1 MSEIQKPDESA
12 SEVAVT
18 EVIVKEPVALN
29 PFSSAALAMQVRP
42 PSHVV
47 RMVTLGI
54 CAMTAIGLLFA
65 SLAKMDIVV
74 SAQGKVIPAGK
85 SKVIQPLESGVVRAV
100 HVRDGQSVH
109 AGDVLIELDPT
120 STGADRD
127 RVQREYWEAQ
137 ADVLR
142 MTAQFDSKKVF
153 VPPADMPT
161 DIAANQHIILQ
172 GRNAEQRAKMASLDA
187 DMNKR
192 RADVEAIQTNVTQL
206 KSSLPLIA
214 QKYQM
219 REELAKTGHIAQTT
233 VIDSKLELINAEKEL
248 AVQGSRLKESTAN
261 YQAAVEQRLQAL
273 AEFKARTSTEL
284 VEATKKRDAAQ
295 QEYIKANQ
303 RWSQQTLKAPI
314 DGVVQQ
320 LAVTTVGGVVT
331 AAQPL
336 LTVVPENT
344 PLEIEAQV
352 INRDVGHLR
361 VGQRVINK
369 IETYDFTRYGYIEGE
384 VLWVGTDAVQDQ
396 KLGLVYPVRIKL
408 SQTETPN
415 AVNGRKGVITAGMN
429 VTSDIKTDERR
440 MIEYLLAPMLRYK
453 QEALRER

>member
-1 MSEIQKPDESA
+1 MHEASKTIDATNNPPDNEKMNATLTSF
-12 SEVAVT
+12 
-18 EVIVKEPVALN
+18 N
-29 PFSSAALAMQVRP
+29 PFSSAALAMQIQP

-47 RMVTLGI
+47 RMVTLSI
-54 CAMTAIGLLFA
+54 CAMTAIALLFA
-65 SLAKMDIVV
+65 CLAKMDIVV

-85 SKVIQPLESGVVRAV
+85 SKVIQPLEPGVVRAV
-100 HVRDGQSVH
+100 HVRDGQNVL

-142 MTAQFDSKKVF
+142 MTAQINGRKVF
-153 VPPADMPT
+153 TVPVDMPP
-161 DIAANQHIILQ
+161 DIAANQQALLRDRHT
-172 GRNAEQRAKMASLDA
+172 EQHAKMASLDA
-187 DMNKR
+187 DMLKR
-192 RADVEAIQTNVTQL
+192 KADVEAIQSMVTQL
-206 KSSLPLIA
+206 KNSLPLIA
-214 QKYQM
+214 QKHQM
-219 REELAKTGHIAQTT
+219 REELAKTGHIAQTM

-248 AVQGSRLKESTAN
+248 AVQSSRFKESSAN
-261 YQAAVEQRLQAL
+261 YQAAAEQHAQAL
-273 AEFKARTSTEL
+273 AEFKARTGTEL
-284 VEATKKRDAAQ
+284 VEAMKKRDAAQ
-295 QEYIKANQ
+295 QEFIKANQ
-303 RWSQQTLKAPI
+303 RWTQQTLKAPI

-352 INRDVGHLR
+352 MNRDVGHLH

-369 IETYDFTRYGYIEGE
+369 VETYDFTRYGYIEGE
-384 VLWVGTDAVQDQ
+384 VLWVGTDAVQDP
-396 KLGLVYPVRIKL
+396 KLGLVYPVRVKL
-408 SQTETPN
+408 TQTQTPN
-415 AVNGRKGVITAGMN
+415 AVNGRKGVMTAGMN
-429 VTSDIKTDERR
+429 VTADIRTDERR

>member
-1 MSEIQKPDESA
+1 MSEFSKPNAGA
-12 SEVAVT
+12 SEVVF
-18 EVIVKEPVALN
+18 LN
-29 PFSSAALAMQVRP
+29 AFSSAALALQIRP

-47 RMVTLGI
+47 RMVTFGI
-54 CAMTAIGLLFA
+54 CVMTAIGLLFA

-85 SKVIQPLESGVVRAV
+85 SKVIQPLEPGVVRAV

-142 MTAQFDSKKVF
+142 MTAQLNGKRVF
-153 VPPADMPT
+153 VPPSEIPQ

-172 GRNAEQRAKMASLDA
+172 GRNAEQHAKMASLDA

-192 RADVEAIQTNVTQL
+192 KADVEAIQTTVTQL

-219 REELAKTGHIAQTT
+219 REDLAKTGHIAQTT

-261 YQAAVEQRLQAL
+261 YQTAVEQRLQAL

-336 LTVVPENT
+336 LTVVPEST

-384 VLWVGTDAVQDQ
+384 ILWVGTDAVQDQ

-415 AVNGRKGVITAGMN
+415 AVNGRKGMVTAGMN
-429 VTSDIKTDERR
+429 VTADIRTDERR

>member
-1 MSEIQKPDESA
+1 MSEMSKTQEETYRSD
-12 SEVAVT
+12 
-18 EVIVKEPVALN
+18 VKEAMSLN
-29 PFSSAALAMQVRP
+29 PFSSAALAMQIRP
-42 PSHVV
+42 PSYVV

-65 SLAKMDIVV
+65 SLAQMDIVV
-74 SAQGKVIPAGK
+74 TAQGKVIPAGK
-85 SKVIQPLESGVVRAV
+85 SKVIQPLETGVVRAV
-100 HVRDGQSVH
+100 HVRDGQNVH

-120 STGADRD
+120 STGADRE
-127 RVQREYWEAQ
+127 RVKREYWEAQ

-142 MTAQFDSKKVF
+142 MTAQLNSKKVF

-161 DIAANQHIILQ
+161 EIATNQHLILK
-172 GRNAEQRAKMASLDA
+172 GRNAEQHAKMASLDS
-187 DMNKR
+187 DMHKR

-219 REELAKTGHIAQTT
+219 REELAKTGHIAQTS
-233 VIDSKLELINAEKEL
+233 VIDSKLELINAEREL
-248 AVQGSRLKESTAN
+248 AVQGSRLVESTAN
-261 YQAAVEQRLQAL
+261 YQAAVEQRSQAL

-295 QEYIKANQ
+295 QEFIKANQ
-303 RWSQQTLKAPI
+303 RWLQQTLKAPI

-320 LAVTTVGGVVT
+320 LSVTTVGGVVT

-369 IETYDFTRYGYIEGE
+369 VETYDFTRYGYIEGE
-384 VLWVGTDAVQDQ
+384 ILWVGTDAVQDQ

-408 SQTETPN
+408 AQPETPN
-415 AVNGRKGVITAGMN
+415 AVNGRKGMVTAGMN
-429 VTSDIKTDERR
+429 VTTDIRTDERR
-440 MIEYLLAPMLRYK
+440 MIEYFLAPMLRYK

>member
-1 MSEIQKPDESA
+1 MSEVPKPNEGA
-12 SEVAVT
+12 SEAVA
-18 EVIVKEPVALN
+18 KEPIALN
-29 PFSSAALAMQVRP
+29 PFSSAALALQIRP
-42 PSHVV
+42 PSHVI

-54 CAMTAIGLLFA
+54 CAMTAIGLVFA
-65 SLAKMDIVV
+65 SFAKMDIVV

-85 SKVIQPLESGVVRAV
+85 SKVIQPLEPGVVRAV

-127 RVQREYWEAQ
+127 RVQHEYWEAQ

-142 MTAQFDSKKVF
+142 TTAQLEGKKSF
-153 VPPADMPT
+153 VPPADMPME
-161 DIAANQHIILQ
+161 IKANQAVILQ
-172 GRNAEQRAKMASLDA
+172 GRNAEQHAKMASLDA

-219 REELAKTGHIAQTT
+219 REDLAKTGHIAQTT

-261 YQAAVEQRLQAL
+261 YQAAVAQRSQAL
-273 AEFKARTSTEL
+273 AEFRARTSTEL
-284 VEATKKRDAAQ
+284 VEAVKKRDAAQ

-352 INRDVGHLR
+352 VNRDVGHLR

-369 IETYDFTRYGYIEGE
+369 VETYDFTRYGYIEGE

-408 SQTETPN
+408 AQTETPN
-415 AVNGRKGVITAGMN
+415 AVNGRKGMVTAGMN
-429 VTSDIKTDERR
+429 VTADIRTDERR

-453 QEALRER
+453 QEA

>member
-1 MSEIQKPDESA
+1 MSEILQPIQSVRTGDEKA
-12 SEVAVT
+12 S
-18 EVIVKEPVALN
+18 VALN
-29 PFSSAALAMQVRP
+29 PFSSAALALQIRP

-47 RMVTLGI
+47 RMVTLGL
-54 CAMTAIGLLFA
+54 CFMTATSLLFA

-74 SAQGKVIPAGK
+74 SAQGKVIPAGR
-85 SKVIQPLESGVVRAV
+85 SKVVQPLESGVVRAV
-100 HVRDGQSVH
+100 LVRDGQSVH

-120 STGADRD
+120 STGADRS
-127 RVQREYWEAQ
+127 RGQREYWEAQ

-142 MTAQFDSKKVF
+142 TTAQLEGKKSFSAPVE
-153 VPPADMPT
+153 MP
-161 DIAANQHIILQ
+161 IEIKVNQTLMLQ
-172 GRNAEQRAKMASLDA
+172 GRLAEQNARMASLDA
-187 DMNKR
+187 DMAKR
-192 RADVEAIQTNVTQL
+192 RADVEAVQTNVTQL
-206 KSSLPLIA
+206 TSSLPLIS

-248 AVQGSRLKESTAN
+248 AMQGSRLKESTAN
-261 YQAAVEQRLQAL
+261 YQATVEQRAQAL
-273 AEFKARTSTEL
+273 AEFRSRTSTEL
-284 VEATKKRDAAQ
+284 VEAVKKRDAAQ

-336 LTVVPENT
+336 LTLVPENT

-352 INRDVGHLR
+352 VNRDIGHLR
-361 VGQRVINK
+361 VGQQVINK
-369 IETYDFTRYGYIEGE
+369 VETYDFTRYGYIEGE
-384 VLWVGTDAVQDQ
+384 ILWVGTDAVQDQ

-408 SQTETPN
+408 SHTETPN
-415 AVNGRKGVITAGMN
+415 SVNGRKGVVSAGMN
-429 VTSDIKTDERR
+429 VTSDIRTDERR
-440 MIEYLLAPMLRYK
+440 MIEYLLAPLLRYK

>member
-1 MSEIQKPDESA
+1 MSEVPKPNEGA
-12 SEVAVT
+12 SEAL
-18 EVIVKEPVALN
+18 VKEPIALN
-29 PFSSAALAMQVRP
+29 PFSSAALVLQIRP

-47 RMVTLGI
+47 HMVTLGI

-85 SKVIQPLESGVVRAV
+85 SKVIQPLEAGVVRAV

-142 MTAQFDSKKVF
+142 TSAQLEGKKSF
-153 VPPADMPT
+153 VPPAEMPME
-161 DIAANQHIILQ
+161 IKVNQTVILQ
-172 GRNAEQRAKMASLDA
+172 GRNAEQHAKMASLDA
-187 DMNKR
+187 DMTKR

-206 KSSLPLIA
+206 KSSLPLIV

-248 AVQGSRLKESTAN
+248 SVQGSRLKESTAN
-261 YQAAVEQRLQAL
+261 YQAAVEQRSQAL
-273 AEFKARTSTEL
+273 AEFRARTSTEL
-284 VEATKKRDAAQ
+284 VEAVKKRDAAQ

-331 AAQPL
+331 VAQPL

-352 INRDVGHLR
+352 VNRDVGHLR

-369 IETYDFTRYGYIEGE
+369 VETYDFTRYGYIEGE

-408 SQTETPN
+408 AQTETPH
-415 AVNGRKGVITAGMN
+415 AANGRKGTVTAGMN
-429 VTSDIKTDERR
+429 VTADIRTDERR

>member
-1 MSEIQKPDESA
+1 MSEFSKTQEETNKGEM
-12 SEVAVT
+12 
-18 EVIVKEPVALN
+18 KEALSLN
-29 PFSSAALAMQVRP
+29 PFSTAALAMQIRP

-65 SLAKMDIVV
+65 IFAKMDIVV

-85 SKVIQPLESGVVRAV
+85 SKVIQPLEPGVVRAV
-100 HVRDGQSVH
+100 LVRDGQSVH
-109 AGDVLIELDPT
+109 AGDVLIELDST

-127 RVQREYWEAQ
+127 RVQHEYWEAQ

-142 MTAQFDSKKVF
+142 TTAQLDGKKSF
-153 VPPADMPT
+153 VPPAGMP
-161 DIAANQHIILQ
+161 IEIKANQTLILQ
-172 GRNAEQRAKMASLDA
+172 GRNAEQLAKMASLDA
-187 DMNKR
+187 DMIKR
-192 RADVEAIQTNVTQL
+192 KADVEAIQTNVTQL
-206 KSSLPLIA
+206 KNSLPLIA

-219 REELAKTGHIAQTT
+219 REDLAKTGHIAQTA

-261 YQAAVEQRLQAL
+261 YQAAVEQRSQAL
-273 AEFKARTSTEL
+273 AEFRARTSTEL
-284 VEATKKRDAAQ
+284 VEAVKKRDAAQ
-295 QEYIKANQ
+295 QEFIKANQ
-303 RWSQQTLKAPI
+303 RWTQQTLKAPI

-369 IETYDFTRYGYIEGE
+369 VETYDFTRYGYIEGE

-408 SQTETPN
+408 AQTETPN
-415 AVNGRKGVITAGMN
+415 AVNGRKGMVTAGMN
-429 VTSDIKTDERR
+429 VTADIRTDERR

>member
-1 MSEIQKPDESA
+1 M
-12 SEVAVT
+12 
-18 EVIVKEPVALN
+18 
-29 PFSSAALAMQVRP
+29 
-42 PSHVV
+42 
-47 RMVTLGI
+47 
-54 CAMTAIGLLFA
+54 
-65 SLAKMDIVV
+65 AK
-74 SAQGKVIPAGK
+74 G
-85 SKVIQPLESGVVRAV
+85 
-100 HVRDGQSVH
+100 
-109 AGDVLIELDPT
+109 
-120 STGADRD
+120 
-127 RVQREYWEAQ
+127 
-137 ADVLR
+137 
-142 MTAQFDSKKVF
+142 
-153 VPPADMPT
+153 
-161 DIAANQHIILQ
+161 
-172 GRNAEQRAKMASLDA
+172 
-187 DMNKR
+187 
-192 RADVEAIQTNVTQL
+192 EAIQTNVTQL

-219 REELAKTGHIAQTT
+219 REDLAKTGHIAHT
-233 VIDSKLELINAEKEL
+233 VLIDSKLELINAEKEL

-261 YQAAVEQRLQAL
+261 YQASAQQRSQAL
-273 AEFKARTSTEL
+273 AEFRARTSTEL
-284 VEATKKRDAAQ
+284 VEAVKKRDAAQ

-320 LAVTTVGGVVT
+320 LSVTTVGGVVT

-352 INRDVGHLR
+352 MNRDVGHLR
-361 VGQRVINK
+361 AGQRVINK

-408 SQTETPN
+408 EKTETPN
-415 AVNGRKGVITAGMN
+415 TVNGRKGMVTAGMS
-429 VTSDIKTDERR
+429 VTADIRTDERR

>member
-1 MSEIQKPDESA
+1 MSEVPKPDEAA

-18 EVIVKEPVALN
+18 EAIVKDPIALN
-29 PFSSAALAMQVRP
+29 PFSSAAMALQIRP

-54 CAMTAIGLLFA
+54 CVMTAIGLLFA

-85 SKVIQPLESGVVRAV
+85 SKVIQPLEPGIVRAV

-109 AGDVLIELDPT
+109 SGDVLIELDPT

-142 MTAQFDSKKVF
+142 TRAQLEGRKSF
-153 VPPADMPT
+153 VSPSEMPMEIKT
-161 DIAANQHIILQ
+161 NQTVMLQ
-172 GRNAEQRAKMASLDA
+172 GRNAEQHAKMASLDA
-187 DMNKR
+187 DVTKR
-192 RADVEAIQTNVTQL
+192 RADVEAIQTNVMQL
-206 KSSLPLIA
+206 KNSLPLIA

-219 REELAKTGHIAQTT
+219 REELAKTGHIAQTA
-233 VIDSKLELINAEKEL
+233 VIDSKLEFINAEKEL
-248 AVQGSRLKESTAN
+248 AMQGSRLKESTAN
-261 YQAAVEQRLQAL
+261 YQAAVEQRSQAL
-273 AEFKARTSTEL
+273 AEFRARTSTEL
-284 VEATKKRDAAQ
+284 VEAVKKRDAAQ

-303 RWSQQTLKAPI
+303 RWTQQSLKAPI

-352 INRDVGHLR
+352 VNRDVGHLR

-369 IETYDFTRYGYIEGE
+369 VETYDFTRYGYIEGE

-408 SQTETPN
+408 AQTETPN
-415 AVNGRKGVITAGMN
+415 AVNGRKGLVTAGMN
-429 VTSDIKTDERR
+429 VTADIRTDERR

>member
-1 MSEIQKPDESA
+1 MSEIPKPDESA

-18 EVIVKEPVALN
+18 EAIVKEPVTLN

-85 SKVIQPLESGVVRAV
+85 SKVIQPLEPGVVRAV

-142 MTAQFDSKKVF
+142 MTAQLDSKKVF
-153 VPPADMPT
+153 VPPADMPS

-206 KSSLPLIA
+206 KSSLPLIV

-261 YQAAVEQRLQAL
+261 YQAAVEQRSQAL

-320 LAVTTVGGVVT
+320 LSVTTVGGVVT

-369 IETYDFTRYGYIEGE
+369 VETYDFTRYGYIEGE
-384 VLWVGTDAVQDQ
+384 ILWVGTDAVQDQ

-408 SQTETPN
+408 AQTETPN
-415 AVNGRKGVITAGMN
+415 EVNGRKGMVTAGMN
-429 VTSDIKTDERR
+429 VTADIRTDERR

>member
-1 MSEIQKPDESA
+1 MQTASTESKA
-12 SEVAVT
+12 
-18 EVIVKEPVALN
+18 IALN
-29 PFSSAALAMQVRP
+29 PFSSAALAMQIRP

-47 RMVTLGI
+47 RMATLGI
-54 CAMTAIGLLFA
+54 FVMTAISLLFA
-65 SLAKMDIVV
+65 CVAKMDIVV

-100 HVRDGQSVH
+100 HIRDGQNVR
-109 AGDVLIELDPT
+109 AGEVLIELDPT

-142 MTAQFDSKKVF
+142 ATAQLEGKKSF
-153 VPPADMPT
+153 APPSDMPLE
-161 DIAANQHIILQ
+161 IKANQAAILQ
-172 GRNAEQRAKMASLDA
+172 GRIAEQYAKLASLDA

-192 RADVEAIQTNVTQL
+192 KADVEAIQNNVTQL

-233 VIDSKLELINAEKEL
+233 VIESKLELINAEKEL

-261 YQAAVEQRLQAL
+261 YQASVEQRTQAL
-273 AEFKARTSTEL
+273 AEYRARISTEL
-284 VEATKKRDAAQ
+284 VEAVKKRDAAQ

-320 LAVTTVGGVVT
+320 LSVTTVGGVVT

-352 INRDVGHLR
+352 MNRDVGHLR
-361 VGQRVINK
+361 AGQRVINK

-408 SQTETPN
+408 ASTETPD
-415 AVNGRKGVITAGMN
+415 AVNGRKGIVTAGMS
-429 VTSDIKTDERR
+429 VTADIKTDERR
-440 MIEYLLAPMLRYK
+440 LIEYLIAPMLRYK

>member
-1 MSEIQKPDESA
+1 MSE
-12 SEVAVT
+12 
-18 EVIVKEPVALN
+18 ALN
-29 PFSSAALAMQVRP
+29 PHASTSTTTVHNAFSSAALALQIRP
-42 PSHVV
+42 PSYVV

-65 SLAKMDIVV
+65 SFAKMDIVI

-85 SKVIQPLESGVVRAV
+85 SKVVQSLEAGVVRAV
-100 HVRDGQSVH
+100 HVRDGQTVK

-127 RVQREYWEAQ
+127 RLQREYWSAQ
-137 ADVLR
+137 AEVLR
-142 MTAQFDSKKVF
+142 STSQLAGKIDFASS
-153 VPPADMPT
+153 AAMPSE
-161 DIAANQHIILQ
+161 IKANQLSMLQ
-172 GRNAEQRAKMASLDA
+172 GRMEEQQAKMAAMEA
-187 DMNKR
+187 DLSKR
-192 RADVEAIQTNVTQL
+192 KADVEAIQTNITQL
-206 KSSLPLIA
+206 KNSLPLIA

-219 REELAKTGHIAQTT
+219 REELAKTGHIAQMA
-233 VIDSKLELINAEKEL
+233 VLDSKLELINAEKEL

-261 YQAAVEQRLQAL
+261 YQAALDQQSQAM
-273 AEFKARTSTEL
+273 AEFRARTSTEL
-284 VEATKKRDAAQ
+284 VEAVKKRDAAQ

-303 RWSQQTLKAPI
+303 RWTQQTLRAPI

-320 LAVTTVGGVVT
+320 LAVTTVGGVVS

-352 INRDVGHLR
+352 VNRDVGHLR
-361 VGQRVINK
+361 VGQQVINK
-369 IETYDFTRYGYIEGE
+369 VETYDFTRYGYIDGE

-408 SQTETPN
+408 AQTETVHS
-415 AVNGRKGVITAGMN
+415 VNGRKGLVTAGMN
-429 VTSDIKTDERR
+429 VTADIRTDERR

>member
-1 MSEIQKPDESA
+1 MSKTSTHNTTQTASTESQP
-12 SEVAVT
+12 
-18 EVIVKEPVALN
+18 IALN
-29 PFSSAALAMQVRP
+29 PFSSAALAMQIRP

-47 RMVTLGI
+47 RMATLGI
-54 CAMTAIGLLFA
+54 FVMTAISLLFA
-65 SLAKMDIVV
+65 CVAKMDVVV

-100 HVRDGQSVH
+100 HVRDGQTVR
-109 AGDVLIELDPT
+109 AGEVLVELDPT

-127 RVQREYWEAQ
+127 KVQREYWEAQ

-142 MTAQFDSKKVF
+142 ATAQMEGKRSFA
-153 VPPADMPT
+153 PPAEMPME
-161 DIAANQHIILQ
+161 IKANQAAILQ
-172 GRNAEQRAKMASLDA
+172 GRIAEQYAKLASLEA
-187 DMNKR
+187 DMSKR
-192 RADVEAIQTNVTQL
+192 KADVEAIQNNVTQL

-233 VIDSKLELINAEKEL
+233 VIESKLELINAEKEL

-261 YQAAVEQRLQAL
+261 YQASVEQRSQAL
-273 AEFKARTSTEL
+273 AEYRARISTEL
-284 VEATKKRDAAQ
+284 VEAVKKRDAAHQ
-295 QEYIKANQ
+295 DYIKANQ

-320 LAVTTVGGVVT
+320 LSVTTVGGVVT

-352 INRDVGHLR
+352 MNRDVGHLR
-361 VGQRVINK
+361 AGQRVINK

-408 SQTETPN
+408 ASTETPD
-415 AVNGRKGVITAGMN
+415 AVNGRKGIVTAGMS
-429 VTSDIKTDERR
+429 VTADIKTDERR
-440 MIEYLLAPMLRYK
+440 LIEYLIAPMLRYK

>member
-1 MSEIQKPDESA
+1 MSEALNPHASA
-12 SEVAVT
+12 SKTTVH
-18 EVIVKEPVALN
+18 N
-29 PFSSAALAMQVRP
+29 PFSSAALALQIRP
-42 PSHVV
+42 PSYVV

-65 SLAKMDIVV
+65 SFAKMDIVI

-85 SKVIQPLESGVVRAV
+85 SKVVQSLEAGVVRAV
-100 HVRDGQSVH
+100 HVRDGQTVK

-127 RVQREYWEAQ
+127 RLQREYWSAQ
-137 ADVLR
+137 AEVLR
-142 MTAQFDSKKVF
+142 STSQLAGKIDFASS
-153 VPPADMPT
+153 AAMPSE
-161 DIAANQHIILQ
+161 IKANQLAMLQ
-172 GRNAEQRAKMASLDA
+172 GRMEEQQAKMAAMEA
-187 DMNKR
+187 DLSKR
-192 RADVEAIQTNVTQL
+192 KADVEAIQTNITQL
-206 KSSLPLIA
+206 KNSLPLIA

-219 REELAKTGHIAQTT
+219 REELAKTGHIAQMA
-233 VIDSKLELINAEKEL
+233 VLDSKLELINAEKEL

-261 YQAAVEQRLQAL
+261 YQAALDQQSQAM
-273 AEFKARTSTEL
+273 AEFRARTSTEL
-284 VEATKKRDAAQ
+284 VEAVKKRDAAQ

-303 RWSQQTLKAPI
+303 RWTQQTLRAPI

-320 LAVTTVGGVVT
+320 LAVTTVGGVVS

-352 INRDVGHLR
+352 VNRDVGHLR
-361 VGQRVINK
+361 VGQQVINK
-369 IETYDFTRYGYIEGE
+369 VETYDFTRYGYIDGE

-408 SQTETPN
+408 AQTETVHS
-415 AVNGRKGVITAGMN
+415 VNGRKGLVTAGMN
-429 VTSDIKTDERR
+429 VTADIRTDERR

>member
-1 MSEIQKPDESA
+1 MSDVPEKVDA
-12 SEVAVT
+12 VSEAV
-18 EVIVKEPVALN
+18 VKEPIVLN
-29 PFSSAALAMQVRP
+29 PFSSAALAMQIRP
-42 PSHVV
+42 PSHVM
-47 RMVTLGI
+47 RMATLGI
-54 CAMTAIGLLFA
+54 CAMATIALLFA
-65 SLAKMDIVV
+65 SVAKMDIVV

-85 SKVIQPLESGVVRAV
+85 SKVIQPLEPGVIRAL

-142 MTAQFDSKKVF
+142 ITAQLDSKKSF
-153 VPPADMPT
+153 LPPADMPAE
-161 DIAANQHIILQ
+161 IVVNQNVILQ
-172 GRNAEQRAKMASLDA
+172 GRNAEQQAKMASLNS

-192 RADVEAIQTNVTQL
+192 RADVEAIQTTVTQL
-206 KSSLPLIA
+206 KSSLPLIQ

-233 VIDSKLELINAEKEL
+233 VIDSKLDLINAEKEL
-248 AVQGSRLKESTAN
+248 SVQGSRLKESTAN
-261 YQAAVEQRLQAL
+261 YQAAVEQRSQAL

-284 VEATKKRDAAQ
+284 VESTKKRDAAQ

-429 VTSDIKTDERR
+429 VTSDIKTDARR

>member
-1 MSEIQKPDESA
+1 MSEVSKPDESA
-12 SEVAVT
+12 SGVAVS
-18 EVIVKEPVALN
+18 EAIVKEPIALN
-29 PFSSAALAMQVRP
+29 PFSSAALAMQIRP

-65 SLAKMDIVV
+65 SFAKMDIVV

-85 SKVIQPLESGVVRAV
+85 SKVIQPLEPGVVRAV

-142 MTAQFDSKKVF
+142 TTAQLEGKKSF
-153 VPPADMPT
+153 VSPAEMPME
-161 DIAANQHIILQ
+161 IKVNQTVILQ
-172 GRNAEQRAKMASLDA
+172 GRNAEQHAKMASLDA
-187 DMNKR
+187 DMTKR

-248 AVQGSRLKESTAN
+248 AVQGSRLKESAAN
-261 YQAAVEQRLQAL
+261 YQAAVEQRSQAL
-273 AEFKARTSTEL
+273 AEFRARTSTEL
-284 VEATKKRDAAQ
+284 VEAVKKRDAAQ

-352 INRDVGHLR
+352 VNRDVGHLR

-369 IETYDFTRYGYIEGE
+369 VETYDFTRYGYIEGE

-408 SQTETPN
+408 AQTETPN
-415 AVNGRKGVITAGMN
+415 AVNGRKGTVTAGMN
-429 VTSDIKTDERR
+429 VIADIRTDERR